1 MGFGLMVQS
10 LQPSILSSWEAAC
23 ADPYLQGLSL
33 FYGAIRPDEERFEV
47 LDRALELGET
57 FWDSSD
63 VYGDSE
69 DLIGKWFK
77 RTGNRDKI
85 FLATKFGFQIV
96 WYILACLPVSDLR

>member
-1 MGFGLMVQS
+1 MGAV
-10 LQPSILSSWEAAC
+10 C
-23 ADPYLQGLSL
+23 ANPYLQGLSV
-33 FYGAIRPDEERFEV
+33 FYGAKKPDEERLKV

-85 FLATKFGFQIV
+85 FFATKFGVPIV
-96 WYILACLPVSDLR
+96 WYILAYLLVSDLR